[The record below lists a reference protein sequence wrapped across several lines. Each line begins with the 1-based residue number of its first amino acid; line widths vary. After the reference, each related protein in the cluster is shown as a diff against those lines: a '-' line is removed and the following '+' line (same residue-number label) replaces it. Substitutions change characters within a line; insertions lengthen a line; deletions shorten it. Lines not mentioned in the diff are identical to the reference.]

1 MKNEE
6 LEQVGELHK
15 HPEKMADGERY
26 IIFYTFDKLET
37 TEINEVREN
46 V

>member
-1 MKNEE
+1 MENEE
-6 LEQVGELHK
+6 LEQVGEMQK

-26 IIFYTFDKLET
+26 IIFYTFGNQIKK
-37 TEINEVREN
+37 NEVREN